1 MKKSVC
7 VFVIFLFLH
16 GCSFLPEPTPAE
28 KKIEL
33 PGTSILKER
42 EIPPALEN
50 VEDQALREYTLKKG
64 VVFAKT
70 VFEGVLETSYVK
82 LRFEGQ
88 GKDMRSFYLHIED
101 NPGER
106 PLLWNDK
113 TVKPGYFFIELP
125 AGFYKISSIAIPVG
139 STLAEEDI
147 HISFDVIPGS
157 VCYIGTLRVVGT
169 KEKIKLG
176 GVPVIKPGFEYEV
189 EVLDE
194 REEGFFAFHSRY
206 PNVPVELCAQLMR
219 LTP

>member
-1 MKKSVC
+1 MKKWC
-7 VFVIFLFLH
+7 CCFVVLLFLH
-16 GCSFLPEPTPAE
+16 GCSFFPKPSPTE
-28 KKIEL
+28 KRIEL

-50 VEDQALREYTLKKG
+50 VEDHALREYTLKKG

-70 VFEGVLETSYVK
+70 VFEGVLKTSYVK
-82 LRFEGQ
+82 LRFEGE
-88 GKDMRSFYLHIED
+88 GEDGRNFYLHIEED
-101 NPGER
+101 PGER
-106 PLLWNDK
+106 SLLWNDK

-125 AGFYKISSIAIPVG
+125 AGFYTISSIAIPVG

-147 HISFDVIPGS
+147 HISFEVVPGS

-169 KEKIKLG
+169 KEKIRLG

-194 REEGFFAFHSRY
+194 REEGFFAFRSRY
-206 PNVPVELCAQLMR
+206 PDVPVELCAQLMK